1 MTDTAFRFSGN
12 ISNINGSIKN
22 LPTSATVEVPVYAD
36 KSGFHPYNVGEIPPH
51 LAAMNMSNISVQEL
65 ATRAGLEGDA
75 EMAFWAIA
83 MDPLTSTKLTLKNCR
98 KMVAEMFEAEKKWL
112 PQFEGKS
119 FKVIEDID
127 IPEGTVGVP
136 VPTDPALAINE
147 RFNKLAQ

>member
-1 MTDTAFRFSGN
+1 
-12 ISNINGSIKN
+12 
-22 LPTSATVEVPVYAD
+22 
-36 KSGFHPYNVGEIPPH
+36 
-51 LAAMNMSNISVQEL
+51 MSNISVQEL
-65 ATRAGLEGDA
+65 AARAGLDGDT

-98 KMVAEMFEAEKKWL
+98 KMAAEMLEAERKWL
-112 PQFEGKS
+112 PQFEGKTL
-119 FKVIEDID
+119 KIIEDVA